1 MTADDT
7 LTYRTLRLREAL
19 FERAGHS
26 AARFARSRRSPLRRM
41 FASSDLTGG
50 RERPIAQKVCP
61 ADTRFAGQPEYRLPH
76 RRLEDHHR
84 QQCGRSRLLA
94 LLLLEPTVQARRSR
108 LSDALVGVYRQW
120 REGVC
125 RSWRGIHRLSARSRG
140 CSSAHLPPLA
150 QAHAGGFN
158 ILTSTLGPV
167 VSLIPASG
175 SRRSS
180 ARSVRSA

>member
-1 MTADDT
+1 MTADDP

-41 FASSDLTGG
+41 FANSDLTGG

-61 ADTRFAGQPEYRLPH
+61 AGTRFAGQPEYRLPH